1 MSKISIADTDQE
13 TSVSSK
19 SIETKNY
26 ISCFNF
32 LSVNYVQ
39 FFAIYQVQNNN
50 KWTSYIL
57 EMMCFRSGDDIAC
70 FSHQMKVSKV
80 QPKQQ
85 QNGKNFNLTETPNW
99 ERNVIIFYLY
109 FNRGNYLLIL
119 IGFSRTNKNENSS
132 Q

>member
-1 MSKISIADTDQE
+1 
-13 TSVSSK
+13 
-19 SIETKNY
+19 
-26 ISCFNF
+26 
-32 LSVNYVQ
+32 
-39 FFAIYQVQNNN
+39 
-50 KWTSYIL
+50 
-57 EMMCFRSGDDIAC
+57 MMCFRSGDDIAC

-85 QNGKNFNLTETPNW
+85 QNGKFFNLTETPNW